1 MEQSMNITRSTD
13 NLSAINTGL
22 LAVGVSSLTDT
33 HFQELDAAF
42 SGHLSKWANERE
54 FSGKAAST
62 LMVPTFGNISA
73 TALLLVGLGDA
84 SSDEIRNA
92 AAKIGREART
102 LKCRDVAI
110 AISSDAGEIL
120 EWLLAGNY
128 KYEVYKPTDG
138 TTPAIENLTLVG
150 CTNNGR
156 TSDDAIILAKHQSA
170 ARDLVNAPPADLY
183 PETLAAYAKTLGDIK
198 NVTVEVL
205 DTPAYTAAGYVGMV
219 AVGQGSARPG
229 RMIHVRYRPANAT
242 AHIGLVGKGVTY
254 DSGGLS
260 LKPSAGQQTMRCDM
274 GGAATVL
281 GAAGAIAELGIPVN
295 MDVVVGAVEN
305 MTGGAAYKLGDILT
319 YNNGVTVEIHNTDA
333 EGRLVLADCLIRA
346 SNVEGLTHLV
356 DAATLTGAC
365 ALAVG
370 SDFTGLFTKSDT
382 FADTLSTAAKTVG
395 EGLWRLP
402 LHEPYKASLKGTWS
416 QIKNLGDR
424 EGGASNAASF
434 LEHFVKEGTTWAHL
448 DIAGSAFHNKPSN
461 RYVAGATGEMVRTLV
476 KWVETI

>member
-1 MEQSMNITRSTD
+1 MNITRSTD

-150 CTNNGR
+150 CKVWAAALCFYL
-156 TSDDAIILAKHQSA
+156 SDRFLCAMAMSYVSCSLCPKCP
-170 ARDLVNAPPADLY
+170 V
-183 PETLAAYAKTLGDIK
+183 AY
-198 NVTVEVL
+198 VL
-205 DTPAYTAAGYVGMV
+205 
-219 AVGQGSARPG
+219 S
-229 RMIHVRYRPANAT
+229 
-242 AHIGLVGKGVTY
+242 
-254 DSGGLS
+254 
-260 LKPSAGQQTMRCDM
+260 
-274 GGAATVL
+274 VL
-281 GAAGAIAELGIPVN
+281 
-295 MDVVVGAVEN
+295 
-305 MTGGAAYKLGDILT
+305 
-319 YNNGVTVEIHNTDA
+319 
-333 EGRLVLADCLIRA
+333 
-346 SNVEGLTHLV
+346 
-356 DAATLTGAC
+356 
-365 ALAVG
+365 
-370 SDFTGLFTKSDT
+370 
-382 FADTLSTAAKTVG
+382 
-395 EGLWRLP
+395 
-402 LHEPYKASLKGTWS
+402 
-416 QIKNLGDR
+416 
-424 EGGASNAASF
+424 
-434 LEHFVKEGTTWAHL
+434 
-448 DIAGSAFHNKPSN
+448 
-461 RYVAGATGEMVRTLV
+461 
-476 KWVETI
+476 

>member
-1 MEQSMNITRSTD
+1 MNITRSTD
-13 NLSAINTGL
+13 TLTAINTGL
-22 LAVGVSSLTDT
+22 LAVGVSSLDDA
-33 HFQELDAAF
+33 HFEELNAAF
-42 SGHLSKWANERE
+42 SGHLRDWATERE

-62 LMVPTFGNISA
+62 LIVPTFGNISA
-73 TALLLVGLGDA
+73 KALLLVGLGDA
-84 SSDEIRNA
+84 TPTDIRTA
-92 AAKIGREART
+92 AAQIGREART
-102 LKCRDVAI
+102 LKCCDVAI
-110 AISSDAGEIL
+110 ALSTEAGELL
-120 EWLLAGNY
+120 EWLNAGNY
-128 KYEVYKPTDG
+128 KYEVYKPADAKTA
-138 TTPAIENLTLVG
+138 AIENLTLLG
-150 CTNNGR
+150 TTNNGR
-156 TSDDAIILAKHQSA
+156 AIDDAIIVAKHQSA

-183 PETLAAYAKTLGDIK
+183 PETLAAYATTLGTIK
-198 NVTVEVL
+198 DVTVEVL
-205 DTPAYTAAGYVGMV
+205 DTAAYTAAGYVGMV
-219 AVGQGSARPG
+219 AVGQGSTRPG
-229 RMIHVRYRPANAT
+229 RMIHIRYRPANAT
-242 AHIGLVGKGVTY
+242 AHVGLVGKGVTY

-274 GGAATVL
+274 GGAAVVL
-281 GAAGAIAELGIPVN
+281 GAVGAVAELGAPVS

-305 MTGGAAYKLGDILT
+305 MTGGGAYKLGDILT
-319 YNNGVTVEIHNTDA
+319 YSNGVTVEIHNTDA

-382 FADTLSTAAKTVG
+382 FAETLSSAASTVG

-402 LHEPYKASLKGTWS
+402 LHEPYKASLKGTWG

-448 DIAGSAFHNKPSN
+448 DIAGSAFHNKASN